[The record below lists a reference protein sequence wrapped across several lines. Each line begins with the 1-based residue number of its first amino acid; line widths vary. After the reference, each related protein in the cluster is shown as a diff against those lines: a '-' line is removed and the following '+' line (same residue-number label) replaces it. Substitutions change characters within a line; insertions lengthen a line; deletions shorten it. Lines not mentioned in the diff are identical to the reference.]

1 MEDIILNNQV
11 PNNPV
16 GVPDDQFNFQTISEL
31 EVPPNLAEFD
41 KSLDPEY
48 EAMLEQQSAL
58 INKFAMAATHNYNS
72 PYPAPSTG
80 GYNTASQQSA
90 PNPHTLQGKL
100 RLFSDVDKQDPVVK
114 EQGMFGSNVVK
125 IADPVVSGIRQSN
138 FDRFYASP
146 AYGKLGWHPHANMEE
161 YYNERT
167 TWWDDTSRML
177 GELGALTG
185 TGFLSGYRSWGSD
198 GVMDLQSAVEY
209 EDAIRI
215 GSSSKDGFGAGFN
228 NFLLNSGYTF
238 GIIGSIALEEAAL
251 FGLAAIQG
259 GLNPA
264 SDAILAARTASN
276 ASRLAKLGR
285 RVANSF
291 SVGKLAQ
298 GTRAIVQNLKR
309 IENARDFYSVAKAG
323 GNVLGKMLIPETMS
337 TFKNLK

>member
-185 TGFLSGYRSWGSD
+185 TGFLGGYRSWGSD
-198 GVMDLQSAVEY
+198 L
-209 EDAIRI
+209 
-215 GSSSKDGFGAGFN
+215 
-228 NFLLNSGYTF
+228 
-238 GIIGSIALEEAAL
+238 
-251 FGLAAIQG
+251 
-259 GLNPA
+259 
-264 SDAILAARTASN
+264 
-276 ASRLAKLGR
+276 
-285 RVANSF
+285 
-291 SVGKLAQ
+291 
-298 GTRAIVQNLKR
+298 
-309 IENARDFYSVAKAG
+309 
-323 GNVLGKMLIPETMS
+323 
-337 TFKNLK
+337 

>member
-1 MEDIILNNQV
+1 MITSLPDPFSGEYDFEGYRVYRSEDNGITWGEKTTDINRYPSGYV
-11 PNNPV
+11 P
-16 GVPDDQFNFQTISEL
+16 
-31 EVPPNLAEFD
+31 LAEFD

-48 EAMLEQQSAL
+48 EVMLEQQSAL

-72 PYPAPSTG
+72 SYPAPSTG
-80 GYNTASQQSA
+80 SYNVANQQSA

-167 TWWDDTSRML
+167 TWWDDTSRMF

-185 TGFLSGYRSWGSD
+185 TGFLSGYRSMFDFDS
-198 GVMDLQSAVEY
+198 VMDLQSAVEY

-276 ASRLAKLGR
+276 VGRLAKLGR

-298 GTRAIVQNLKR
+298 GTRAIVQNLKT
-309 IENARDFYSVAKAG
+309 G
-323 GNVLGKMLIPETMS
+323 LIKITLVTS
-337 TFKNLK
+337 ITLTL